1 MKISNTEVVQA
12 MVSARKAISK
22 IGASFRS
29 FTKEESEDLVQT
41 AMIKAIESYDASKGT
56 FGAIA
61 YMVARTVATDYL
73 RGRLY
78 SGGSKLAGLSNDT
91 ITLPTDDDGSEIQ
104 IDLPDYAPS
113 ALDMM
118 ISSARESEVA
128 TALGTLS
135 ATERSAISTV
145 LADERAMTGAE
156 RIARQ
161 RAIASLQ
168 ESCRVGV

>member
-1 MKISNTEVVQA
+1 MKISNTEAVQA

-78 SGGSKLAGLSNDT
+78 SGGSKLAGLSNDGT
-91 ITLPTDDDGSEIQ
+91 STDEDGTEVQ
-104 IDLPDYAPS
+104 LDLPDYTPS
-113 ALDMM
+113 ALDLM

-145 LADERAMTGAE
+145 LADDRAMTGAE

-168 ESCRVGV
+168 ESCRIGV

>member
-1 MKISNTEVVQA
+1 MKISNTEATQA

-29 FTKEESEDLVQT
+29 FTKDEVDDLVQT
-41 AMIKAIESYDASKGT
+41 SMIKAIESFDTSKGT

-78 SGGSKLAGLSNDT
+78 SGGSKLAGLSNDGT
-91 ITLPTDDDGSEIQ
+91 STDEDGTEIQ
-104 IDLPDYAPS
+104 VDLPDHAPT

-168 ESCRVGV
+168 ESCRIGL